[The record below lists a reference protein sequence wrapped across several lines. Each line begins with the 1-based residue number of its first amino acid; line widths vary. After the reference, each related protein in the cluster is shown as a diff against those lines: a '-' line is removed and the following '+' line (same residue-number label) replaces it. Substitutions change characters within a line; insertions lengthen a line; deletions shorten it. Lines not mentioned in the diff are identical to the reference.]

1 MQSGGHGRPIRPAS
15 DERRKQLRE
24 LAVRLMHQGFAVQPP
39 RASYVH
45 LDELRLL
52 HLIADAQTGKI
63 DSGMAEPAGDAIVEA
78 AAILTAI
85 GIDLASAV
93 E

>member
-1 MQSGGHGRPIRPAS
+1 
-15 DERRKQLRE
+15 
-24 LAVRLMHQGFAVQPP
+24 MHQGFPVQPP
-39 RASYVH
+39 WASYVH

-52 HLIADAQTGKI
+52 HLIADTQAGKI
-63 DSGMAEPAGDAIVEA
+63 DSGTTEPAGSAIIEA

-85 GIDLASAV
+85 GIDLASAA